1 MDQQRLENS
10 VQKHLQAGAMKHL
23 WLWNVLKV
31 IVTLQDQSL
40 GSCVK
45 LTHYNIKSTLSEFIL
60 SQVVKQTLCRLWL
73 LKETKKSICFIN
85 GVNGFFKAKMQIRNK
100 LFFPHWLRS
109 KTTPQLSQKEL
120 GLIQCKMHE
129 PVSKNKIGITFTAT
143 TFIPGK

>member
-40 GSCVK
+40 DSCVK
-45 LTHYNIKSTLSEFIL
+45 LTHYNIKSTLSQFIL

-73 LKETKKSICFIN
+73 LKETKKAFVLLMESMVSSKQKCRSETN
-85 GVNGFFKAKMQIRNK
+85 YS
-100 LFFPHWLRS
+100 FP
-109 KTTPQLSQKEL
+109 T
-120 GLIQCKMHE
+120 G
-129 PVSKNKIGITFTAT
+129 
-143 TFIPGK
+143 